1 MDGCASINFTS
12 FHLYILSFQVENSIF
27 FVSDSPFPSSVL
39 FIHSS
44 PFPFPLP
51 TIINFHFFPKEQQNG
66 KGEIKEKE
74 KKK

>member
-1 MDGCASINFTS
+1 MDGSADPSILHPFT
-12 FHLYILSFQVENSIF
+12 YILSFQVQNSIF

-51 TIINFHFFPKEQQNG
+51 IIINFHFFPKEQQNG
-66 KGEIKEKE
+66 KEEIREKE